1 MPILA
6 YIDAEKRDGP
16 IRISLHGDIPSDLI
30 VYISEHYQ
38 EVTELNAT
46 WTFEQP
52 LLECFT
58 IYPKDMRFLNPKKD
72 MYSKHQFQRLF
83 FAFDTQV
90 TLATFFVHVS
100 FPKEDRNN
108 SMRLKADS
116 IDLDEQEAQAER
128 NFREI

>member
-1 MPILA
+1 
-6 YIDAEKRDGP
+6 
-16 IRISLHGDIPSDLI
+16 
-30 VYISEHYQ
+30 
-38 EVTELNAT
+38 
-46 WTFEQP
+46 
-52 LLECFT
+52 
-58 IYPKDMRFLNPKKD
+58 